1 MFDRMPLRW
10 RLTLLIT
17 SICAVTLLAA
27 FSGYL
32 TVELFKIRQ
41 SVSDRMEGTQRLLV
55 ENATAILSRDPTAT
69 NFPLKSLAAD
79 PTIVAAAVYSA
90 DDHLLTKYIRT
101 GVVEFIPRPRA
112 ITLDFSKP
120 DQVVIFRPLRYNGQ
134 QIGTLYLKAEFG
146 GLERERLLE
155 PLRGMA
161 ILFLLSM
168 LFAVLASRFMQRG
181 ISDPISKLAEAAR
194 RVAVDGDYNVRVD
207 SKAGGETGVLVEA
220 FNSMLTT
227 IQQRDAE
234 LVVAKTTAETAR
246 ERLAE
251 INVMLEEVNHTLE
264 QKVQDRTAELEK
276 MMLTAKDANQAKSSF
291 LAKMSHEL
299 RTPMNAIIGYSE
311 ILLEDATDTGNQS
324 AVDDLGKI
332 LGAARHLLGLIN
344 DVLDLS
350 KIEAGRMD
358 LFLENFD
365 VGTLVREATTT
376 VAPLIEKK
384 HNRLVIEC
392 PANIGRMVA
401 DTTKLRQVLLN
412 LLSNASKFTANG
424 QITLVVSREFAG
436 PQEFIF
442 IKVKDTGIGM
452 TTEQMSRL
460 FHTFSQADASTT
472 AKFGGTGLGLAIS
485 RQFARLMG
493 GDVTAASEPGKGSVF
508 TVRIP
513 VQVAPVRATAVPFE
527 IVSSRT
533 PAPFAMHT
541 PAAPPPA
548 PAPAAV
554 VPKPPAPA
562 PKPAPAAPTLPG
574 ARVLIIADDPSVH
587 TVLNQLLG
595 KEGYTIAGT
604 ATSKESRTRAKE
616 FRPNI
621 IILDTL
627 APEVE
632 GWNLLAQFKAD
643 AELSSIPVI
652 LLTMVDDVKTAGTAL
667 GAADYLIKPVD
678 GNKLLPVLDRLCAA
692 QKETSILVVEDD
704 PPTRLMVC
712 RLVEREGW
720 MAVPAENGRR
730 ALDLLKTFTPS
741 VVLLDLL
748 MPEVDGFSVLREMR
762 AHPEWREIPVV
773 VLTSLDLTGEVRRL
787 LQQQAERVLQKGRY
801 TKEELLKEVRDA
813 VREFAGRS
821 IRGSRPPL
829 DLTRMPTT
837 QAPPAPPPA

>member
-1 MFDRMPLRW
+1 MPLRW

-17 SICAVTLLAA
+17 SICAVTLIAA

-32 TVELFKIRQ
+32 AVELIKIRQ
-41 SVSDRMEGTQRLLV
+41 SVGERMESTQRLLV
-55 ENATAILSRDPTAT
+55 DNATAVLVRDPEAA
-69 NFPLKSLAAD
+69 NFPLSSLSSD
-79 PTIVAAAVYSA
+79 QTIVAAAIYGG
-90 DDHLLTKYIRT
+90 DDRLLTKYIRP
-101 GVVEFIPRPRA
+101 GVNEFIPKPRA
-112 ITLDFSKP
+112 ITLNFST
-120 DQVVIFRPLRYNGQ
+120 DQVIIFRPLRHNGQ

-181 ISDPISKLAEAAR
+181 ISDPISKLAAAAR

-207 SKAGGETGVLVEA
+207 SKAGGETGVLVDA

-234 LVVAKTTAETAR
+234 LVVAKTNAESAR

-251 INVMLEEVNHTLE
+251 INSTLEEVNRTLE
-264 QKVQDRTAELEK
+264 HKVQDRTAELEK

-324 AVDDLGKI
+324 AADDLNKI

-358 LFLENFD
+358 LFLETFD
-365 VGTLVREATTT
+365 VGTIVRESITT
-376 VAPLIEKK
+376 VAPLVEKK
-384 HNRLVIEC
+384 QNRLVLDC
-392 PANIGRMVA
+392 PAQVGMMHA

-412 LLSNASKFTANG
+412 LLSNASKFTSHG
-424 QITLVVSREFAG
+424 LITLSVARGMVG
-436 PQEFIF
+436 PGECII
-442 IKVKDTGIGM
+442 IKVTDTGIGM
-452 TTEQMSRL
+452 TAEQMSRL
-460 FHTFSQADASTT
+460 FQTFSQADASTT

-493 GDVTAASEPGKGSVF
+493 GDVTATSESGKGSVF
-508 TVRIP
+508 TVWIP

-527 IVSSRT
+527 IAPMRT
-533 PAPFAMHT
+533 TAPFPST
-541 PAAPPPA
+541 APIPT
-548 PAPAAV
+548 
-554 VPKPPAPA
+554 A
-562 PKPAPAAPTLPG
+562 PKVVAKPATTATNHAG
-574 ARVLIIADDPSVH
+574 ARVLIIDDDQNVH
-587 TVLNQLLG
+587 TTLNQLLS
-595 KEGYTIAGT
+595 KEGYVVAGT
-604 ATSKESRTRAKE
+604 ATSKEARIKARE
-616 FRPNI
+616 FRPDV

-627 APEVE
+627 VPEVE

-643 AELSSIPVI
+643 PELSSIPVI
-652 LLTMVDDVKTAGTAL
+652 LLTMVDDVKTAGVAL
-667 GAADYLIKPVD
+667 GAADYLIKPLD
-678 GNKLLPVLDRLCAA
+678 GAKLLPILDKLCAER
-692 QKETSILVVEDD
+692 KETSILVVEDD

-720 MAVPAENGRR
+720 LAVPAENGRR

-762 AHPEWREIPVV
+762 GNPAWKDIPVV

-801 TKEELLKEVRDA
+801 TREELLKEVRDA
-813 VREFAGRS
+813 VREFAGRGL
-821 IRGSRPPL
+821 RGSRPPMEVL
-829 DLTRMPTT
+829 HPGPV
-837 QAPPAPPPA
+837 PPIKVSPSA

>member
-27 FSGYL
+27 FGGYL
-32 TVELFKIRQ
+32 AVELVKIRS
-41 SVSDRMEGTQRLLV
+41 SVSDRMESTMRLLV
-55 ENATAILSRDPTAT
+55 ENATAILVRDPTAT
-69 NFPLKSLAAD
+69 NFPLKSLASD
-79 PTIVAAAVYSA
+79 PTVVAAAVYSA
-90 DDHLLTKYIRT
+90 DDHLLTKFVRP
-101 GVVEFIPRPRA
+101 GVTEYIPRPRG
-112 ITLDFSKP
+112 ITLNFST
-120 DQVVIFRPLRYNGQ
+120 DQVIIFRPLRHEGQ

-181 ISDPISKLAEAAR
+181 ISDPISRLAEAAR

-207 SKAGGETGVLVEA
+207 SKTGGETGVLVEA

-251 INVMLEEVNHTLE
+251 INVMLEEVNRTLE

-311 ILLEDATDTGNQS
+311 ILLEDATDNANQS
-324 AVDDLGKI
+324 AIDDLGKI
-332 LGAARHLLGLIN
+332 LSAARHLLGLIN

-358 LFLENFD
+358 LFLETFD

-384 HNRLVIEC
+384 QNRLVIDC
-392 PANIGRMVA
+392 PEQVGVMHA
-401 DTTKLRQVLLN
+401 DTTKLRQILLN
-412 LLSNASKFTANG
+412 LLSNASKFTTNG
-424 QITLVVSREFAG
+424 KVSLAVSRGVIG
-436 PQEFIF
+436 PGECIV
-442 IKVKDTGIGM
+442 IKVSDNGIGM
-452 TTEQMSRL
+452 TPEQMGRL
-460 FHTFSQADASTT
+460 FQTFSQADASTT

-493 GDVTAASEPGKGSVF
+493 GDVTAASEPGKGSTF
-508 TVRIP
+508 TVWIP
-513 VQVAPVRATAVPFE
+513 VQVAPVRTTAAPFE
-527 IVSSRT
+527 VTATRATT
-533 PAPFAMHT
+533 PPM
-541 PAAPPPA
+541 P
-548 PAPAAV
+548 V
-554 VPKPPAPA
+554 A
-562 PKPAPAAPTLPG
+562 PKPAAAPAPVAAAPNHAA
-574 ARVLIIADDPSVH
+574 ARVLIIDDDKSVH
-587 TVLNQLLG
+587 ASLNQLLG
-595 KEGYTIAGT
+595 REGYVIVGVPSKEGRA
-604 ATSKESRTRAKE
+604 RAKE
-616 FRPNI
+616 FHPDVV
-621 IILDTL
+621 ILGTL
-627 APEVE
+627 VPEVD

-643 AELSSIPVI
+643 AELSAIPVI
-652 LLTMVDDVKTAGTAL
+652 LLTMVDDVKTAGSAI

-678 GNKLLPVLDRLCAA
+678 GTKLLPILDKLCAER
-692 QKETSILVVEDD
+692 KETSILVVEDD
-704 PPTRLMVC
+704 PPTRLMVS
-712 RLVEREGW
+712 RLIEREGW
-720 MAVPAENGRR
+720 LAVPAENGRR
-730 ALDLLKTFTPS
+730 ALELLKTFTPS

-762 AHPEWREIPVV
+762 GNPQWRGIPVV
-773 VLTSLDLTGEVRRL
+773 VLTSLDLTGEVRKL

-813 VREFAGRS
+813 VAEFVH
-821 IRGSRPPL
+821 RGLKASRPPFSAVSRPPMA
-829 DLTRMPTT
+829 TVK
-837 QAPPAPPPA
+837 APPSA

>member
-27 FSGYL
+27 FGGYL
-32 TVELFKIRQ
+32 AVELVKIRS
-41 SVSDRMEGTQRLLV
+41 SVSDRMETTMRLLV
-55 ENATAILSRDPTAT
+55 ENVTAILIRDPAAT
-69 NFPLKSLAAD
+69 DFPLKSLASD

-90 DDHLLTKYIRT
+90 DDRLLTKFVRP
-101 GVVEFIPRPRA
+101 GVTEFIPRPRA
-112 ITLDFSKP
+112 ITLDFSHA
-120 DQVVIFRPLRYNGQ
+120 DQVIIFRPLRHEGQ

-146 GLERERLLE
+146 GIERERLLE

-181 ISDPISKLAEAAR
+181 ISDPISKLAMAAR

-207 SKAGGETGVLVEA
+207 SGGGGETGVLVEA

-234 LVVAKTTAETAR
+234 LVVSKTTAETAR

-251 INVMLEEVNHTLE
+251 INVMLEEVNRTLE

-276 MMLTAKDANQAKSSF
+276 MMITAKDANQAKSSF

-311 ILLEDATDTGNQS
+311 ILLEDATDNANQS
-324 AVDDLGKI
+324 AIDDLGKI
-332 LGAARHLLGLIN
+332 LSAARHLLGLIN

-358 LFLENFD
+358 LFLETFD

-384 HNRLVIEC
+384 QNRLVIDC
-392 PANIGRMVA
+392 PAPVGVMHA
-401 DTTKLRQVLLN
+401 DTTKLRQILLN
-412 LLSNASKFTANG
+412 LLSNASKFTTNG
-424 QITLVVSREFAG
+424 QISLAVSRGVMG
-436 PQEFIF
+436 PGECIV
-442 IKVKDTGIGM
+442 IKVSDNGIGM
-452 TTEQMSRL
+452 TPDQMSRL
-460 FHTFSQADASTT
+460 FQTFSQADASTT

-493 GDVTAASEPGKGSVF
+493 GDVTAASEPGKGSTF
-508 TVRIP
+508 TVWIP
-513 VQVAPVRATAVPFE
+513 VQVAPVRTTAVPFE
-527 IVSSRT
+527 ISSSRAPIPVT
-533 PAPFAMHT
+533 PPAPKSALAPT
-541 PAAPPPA
+541 PAAPNH
-548 PAPAAV
+548 V
-554 VPKPPAPA
+554 
-562 PKPAPAAPTLPG
+562 G
-574 ARVLIIADDPSVH
+574 ARVLFIDDDKSVPA
-587 TVLNQLLG
+587 VLQPLLS
-595 KEGYTIAGT
+595 KEGYHLVTCG
-604 ATSKESRTRAKE
+604 SKEGRARAKE
-616 FRPNI
+616 FRPDI

-627 APEVE
+627 VPEVE

-643 AELSSIPVI
+643 AELSAIPVI

-678 GNKLLPVLDRLCAA
+678 GARLLPILDKLCAER
-692 QKETSILVVEDD
+692 KETSILVVEDD
-704 PPTRLMVC
+704 PPTRLMVS
-712 RLVEREGW
+712 RLIEREGW
-720 MAVPAENGRR
+720 LAVPAENGRR
-730 ALDLLKTFTPS
+730 ALELLKTFTPS

-762 AHPEWREIPVV
+762 ANPAWRDIPVV

-801 TKEELLKEVRDA
+801 TKEELLKEVRNA
-813 VREFAGRS
+813 VAEFVH
-821 IRGSRPPL
+821 RGLKASRPPFGA
-829 DLTRMPTT
+829 TSRPPIPVAKTT
-837 QAPPAPPPA
+837 PSA

>member
-32 TVELFKIRQ
+32 AVELVKIRQ
-41 SVSDRMEGTQRLLV
+41 SVSERMEGTQRLLV
-55 ENATAILSRDPTAT
+55 ENATLMLARDPKAT
-69 NFPLKSLAAD
+69 NFPLKSLEAD
-79 PTIVAAAVYSA
+79 PTIVAAAIYSA
-90 DDHLLTKYIRT
+90 DDHLLTKFVRP

-112 ITLDFSKP
+112 ITLNFSTT
-120 DQVVIFRPLRYNGQ
+120 QVIIFRPLRFEGQ

-146 GLERERLLE
+146 GLERERLQE

-181 ISDPISKLAEAAR
+181 ISDPISRLAEAAR

-207 SKAGGETGVLVEA
+207 SKTGGETGVLVEA

-234 LVVAKTTAETAR
+234 LVVAKTNAESAR

-251 INVMLEEVNHTLE
+251 INVMLEEVNRTLE

-311 ILLEDATDTGNQS
+311 ILLEDATDNANQS
-324 AVDDLGKI
+324 AIDDLGKI
-332 LGAARHLLGLIN
+332 LSAARHLLGLIN

-358 LFLENFD
+358 LFLETFD

-384 HNRLVIEC
+384 QNRLTIDCSEQ
-392 PANIGRMVA
+392 IGVMHA
-401 DTTKLRQVLLN
+401 DTTKLRQILLN
-412 LLSNASKFTANG
+412 LLSNASKFTTNG
-424 QITLVVSREFAG
+424 QIGLAVSRGVMG
-436 PQEFIF
+436 PGECII
-442 IKVKDTGIGM
+442 IKVSDNGIGM
-452 TTEQMSRL
+452 TPEQMGRL
-460 FHTFSQADASTT
+460 FQTFSQADASTT

-493 GDVTAASEPGKGSVF
+493 GDVTAASDPGKGSTF
-508 TVRIP
+508 TVWIP
-513 VQVAPVRATAVPFE
+513 VQVAPVRTTTAPFE
-527 IVSSRT
+527 VTT
-533 PAPFAMHT
+533 PRSPT
-541 PAAPPPA
+541 PTPPPPPKPTPVAPPQA
-548 PAPAAV
+548 M
-554 VPKPPAPA
+554 
-562 PKPAPAAPTLPG
+562 
-574 ARVLIIADDPSVH
+574 ARVLIIDDDKAVH
-587 TVLNQLLG
+587 TSINQLLSR
-595 KEGYTIAGT
+595 EGYLIVGV
-604 ATSKESRTRAKE
+604 TSKEGREHAKE
-616 FRPNI
+616 FHPDV
-621 IILDTL
+621 IILGTL
-627 APEVE
+627 VPEVD

-652 LLTMVDDVKTAGTAL
+652 LLTMVDDVKTAGFAL

-678 GNKLLPVLDRLCAA
+678 GTKLLPILDRLCAER
-692 QKETSILVVEDD
+692 KETSILVVEDD

-720 MAVPAENGRR
+720 LAVPAENGRR

-762 AHPEWREIPVV
+762 ANPQWRDIPVV

-801 TKEELLKEVRDA
+801 TREELLKEVRDA
-813 VREFAGRS
+813 VAEFVHRGL
-821 IRGSRPPL
+821 RGSRPPFSAL
-829 DLTRMPTT
+829 SRPPM
-837 QAPPAPPPA
+837 PPAKAPTSV

>member
-32 TVELFKIRQ
+32 AVELIKIRQ
-41 SVSDRMEGTQRLLV
+41 SVSERIEGTQRLLV
-55 ENATAILSRDPTAT
+55 ENATIILARDPKAT
-69 NFPLKSLAAD
+69 NFPLKSLESD
-79 PTIVAAAVYSA
+79 PTIVAAAIYSA
-90 DDHLLTKYIRT
+90 DDHLLTKFVRP

-112 ITLDFSKP
+112 ITLNFST
-120 DQVVIFRPLRYNGQ
+120 DQVIIFRPLRLAGQ
-134 QIGTLYLKAEFG
+134 QIGTLYLKAQFG

-181 ISDPISKLAEAAR
+181 ISDPISRLAEAAR

-207 SKAGGETGVLVEA
+207 SKTGGETGVLVEA

-234 LVVAKTTAETAR
+234 LVVAKTTAESAR

-251 INVMLEEVNHTLE
+251 INAMLEEVNRTLE

-311 ILLEDATDTGNQS
+311 ILIEDATDNANQS
-324 AVDDLGKI
+324 AIDDLGKI
-332 LGAARHLLGLIN
+332 LSAARHLLGLIN

-358 LFLENFD
+358 LFLETFD

-384 HNRLVIEC
+384 QNRLTIDCREQ
-392 PANIGRMVA
+392 IGVMHA
-401 DTTKLRQVLLN
+401 DTTKLRQILLN
-412 LLSNASKFTANG
+412 LLSNASKFTTNG
-424 QITLVVSREFAG
+424 QINLAVSRGVMG
-436 PQEFIF
+436 PGECII
-442 IKVKDTGIGM
+442 IKVSDNGIGM
-452 TTEQMSRL
+452 TPEQMSRL
-460 FHTFSQADASTT
+460 FQTFSQADASTT

-493 GDVTAASEPGKGSVF
+493 GDVTAASDPGKGSTF
-508 TVRIP
+508 TVWIP
-513 VQVAPVRATAVPFE
+513 VQVAPVRTTTAPFE
-527 IVSSRT
+527 VTT
-533 PAPFAMHT
+533 PR
-541 PAAPPPA
+541 PPA
-548 PAPAAV
+548 PNPPTRV
-554 VPKPPAPA
+554 PAP
-562 PKPAPAAPTLPG
+562 PSPAPVAPPQAV
-574 ARVLIIADDPSVH
+574 ARVLIIDDDKTVH
-587 TVLNQLLG
+587 ASINQLLSREG
-595 KEGYTIAGT
+595 YLIVGVASKEGRA
-604 ATSKESRTRAKE
+604 RAKE
-616 FRPNI
+616 FNPDV
-621 IILDTL
+621 IILGTL
-627 APEVE
+627 VPEVD

-643 AELSSIPVI
+643 AELSAIPVI
-652 LLTMVDDVKTAGTAL
+652 LLTMVDDVKTAGFAL

-678 GNKLLPVLDRLCAA
+678 GTKLLQILDKLCTER
-692 QKETSILVVEDD
+692 KETSILVVEDD

-720 MAVPAENGRR
+720 LAVPAENGRR

-762 AHPEWREIPVV
+762 ASPQWRDIPVV

-801 TKEELLKEVRDA
+801 TREKLLKEVRDA
-813 VREFAGRS
+813 VADFAHRGL
-821 IRGSRPPL
+821 RGSRPPFSAL
-829 DLTRMPTT
+829 SRLPT
-837 QAPPAPPPA
+837 PPDKIPPSV